1 METPPERP
9 DPGLGGEPQ
18 EEEPAGGVSLR
29 RIEGLNL
36 ALVGVGAAAGVWISP
51 RFGLGVLV
59 GGLVMAAN
67 FRIIAA
73 VIRSVFLKGSTSPV
87 NVAVYWAKFAGLM
100 LLVGIL
106 ILKVR
111 VDAVGFLVGLSGI
124 LVAITLE
131 AVLRLMG
138 R

>member
-9 DPGLGGEPQ
+9 DPGLGEESQ
-18 EEEPAGGVSLR
+18 EEPGGGVSLR

-36 ALVGVGAAAGVWISP
+36 VLVGTGAALGFWISP

-67 FRIIAA
+67 FRIIYA

-106 ILKVR
+106 ILKFK

-124 LVAITLE
+124 LMAITLE